1 MAFVMRIW
9 GTDIIGAFIG
19 TSSKKIIDIAHNYLL
34 ISTIFYFFL
43 GQIFI
48 YRNALQGMGISSVPL
63 ISSII
68 ELVFRGLSAFVLA
81 GMWGFFGICCAS
93 PICWVAACLF
103 TAGSYF
109 YVQHTMRKIRR

>member
-1 MAFVMRIW
+1 MH
-9 GTDIIGAFIG
+9 
-19 TSSKKIIDIAHNYLL
+19 TSVP
-34 ISTIFYFFL
+34 FYIFL
-43 GQIFI
+43 GQIFV

-109 YVQHTMRKIRR
+109 YVQHTMRNLRR